1 MYKTIL
7 ALAAILIV
15 FSGCS
20 KKEEPKKPEAGVEA
34 SAPAVP
40 VRGGKIL
47 EVIQTSAYS
56 YLRVEEEAGE
66 VWLAVQK
73 MDVKEGENI
82 YFTQSMEMKNF
93 EGKEA
98 NKTFETILFVNDPSK
113 DKASFGGQV
122 GSPAD
127 LPADFK
133 HPEQAGVA
141 KEDVKVEKAAGG
153 VTVADVFAKKS
164 ELKDKKIKIRGKVTK
179 VNAGIM
185 NTNWIHIQD
194 GTASGKEYD
203 LTLTSADVPTVG
215 QIILIE
221 GKVSVDKDFGAGY
234 KYDVIVEEAKIL
246 EKK

>member
-1 MYKTIL
+1 MKKTII
-7 ALAAILIV
+7 AIATIAFIFAGCGSKETPKTPENGKEAAV
-15 FSGCS
+15 M
-20 KKEEPKKPEAGVEA
+20 
-34 SAPAVP
+34 P

-47 EVIQTSAYS
+47 EIIQTSAYT
-56 YLRVEEEAGE
+56 YMRLEEEKGE
-66 VWLAVQK
+66 IWVAVQK
-73 MDVKEGENI
+73 VDAKVGENLF
-82 YFTQSMEMKNF
+82 FTQSMEMKNF

-98 NKTFETILFVNDPSK
+98 GKTFETILFVNDPAK

-133 HPEQAGVA
+133 HPD
-141 KEDVKVEKAAGG
+141 KETAPQEAVKVEKAAGG
-153 VTVADVFAKKS
+153 VTVADVFAKKA
-164 ELKDKKIKIRGKVTK
+164 ELKNKSVKLRGKVMK

-194 GTASGKEYD
+194 GTAAGKEYD
-203 LTLTSADVPTVG
+203 LTITSGEVPEVG
-215 QIILIE
+215 QTILIE

-234 KYDVIVEEAKIL
+234 KYDVIIEEAKIL